1 MPVAFHIFLGFAL
14 QVGTFLFVVFYLNES
29 MWFIILVGFP
39 AILLIRFAYRH
50 SIPARCEVAVC
61 GGSAFQKGSRPLYYE
76 CSECG
81 HVHKTKWY
89 EGSGTVG
96 G

>member
-1 MPVAFHIFLGFAL
+1 MPIGLHIILGFAL
-14 QVGTFLFVVFYLNES
+14 QIGVFLFVVFNLNES
-29 MWFIILVGFP
+29 MLFIIIVVFP
-39 AILLIRFAYRH
+39 AILLVRFAYRH
-50 SIPARCEVAVC
+50 FIPARCEVDVC

-76 CSECG
+76 CSTCG